1 MNVRLPGALR
11 EWLASYAKR
20 TDQYEGDVI
29 AGLLRDHR
37 ARLERKD
44 SLIAF
49 EEVFAWHSGSRKR
62 RSTV

>member
-37 ARLERKD
+37 ARLERK
-44 SLIAF
+44 
-49 EEVFAWHSGSRKR
+49 ERP
-62 RSTV
+62 